1 MYTIGEFSR
10 ITSITVKAL
19 RLYHDKGLLQPSF
32 IDQGT
37 HYRYYSKSDIEIAYV
52 ITELKSMKFSLSEIK
67 NALSE
72 MTDEAEM
79 TQVLTLKK
87 EKINKE
93 IESLNTIS
101 SVIDVILTKQREALK
116 MTVNTGDVQ
125 RRELMDINV
134 LLFKWQGPYSE
145 TGKAMGKLYSAGGR
159 HAAGPAFNLYFD
171 DEFKE
176 IASVESCLPVKKQLK
191 SKLEYK
197 CIKGGDFYTL
207 VHVGPYEKIGV
218 SYAKIF
224 EHIKNQ
230 GHTAGIPSREVYIK
244 GPGMIFK
251 GNPNKYITE
260 IQVPVTGT

>member
-37 HYRYYSKSDIEIAYV
+37 HYRYYSKRDIEIAYV

-125 RRELMDINV
+125 RREPRNM
-134 LLFKWQGPYSE
+134 LLS
-145 TGKAMGKLYSAGGR
+145 
-159 HAAGPAFNLYFD
+159 
-171 DEFKE
+171 
-176 IASVESCLPVKKQLK
+176 PVSSLRV
-191 SKLEYK
+191 
-197 CIKGGDFYTL
+197 IKRSDVRLSTQHNGEPF
-207 VHVGPYEKIGV
+207 
-218 SYAKIF
+218 
-224 EHIKNQ
+224 
-230 GHTAGIPSREVYIK
+230 PS
-244 GPGMIFK
+244 
-251 GNPNKYITE
+251 
-260 IQVPVTGT
+260 